1 MDNTIHVTPEGAAL
15 ADMGRHTGNVRKKI
29 ETHVTSD
36 LLTQT
41 NRVEDVICSKRS
53 IQYNS
58 TTI

>member
-1 MDNTIHVTPEGAAL
+1 MDNTIHVILEGAAL

-41 NRVEDVICSKRS
+41 NRVEDVTCSKRS
-53 IQYNS
+53 MPYYF